1 MKPWFVK
8 EADIIKFPEPEKKVI
23 ELPNVQSY
31 PDFLTGVKDLH
42 NRKAQGEISQDS
54 HDRLY
59 SDLINRFMKKESF
72 ETPWFLREE
81 KNTINEN
88 ILSNI
93 KTYYNYIKNNWKYIK
108 QAAIDFFK
116 KKTPDTGKK
125 VDQKPVDAT
134 STTQA
139 QEVPPG
145 ADQQTAPTGQLQ
157 QENVDAQT
165 DISVLKQI
173 QGLMATGKIQSLK
186 GLLSHIKPSMDKA
199 VQPIGR
205 AIRILAGQSRAPGQV
220 QRELEGL
227 LIGVDA
233 LSYGVD
239 EVLKA
244 VTWLKGCLGPSDF
257 DKFKTNKINILQ
269 MLKSKNPTAVEI
281 LSKNDRLL
289 NLAKIKEGGGRGE
302 VFLQILFDGKVV
314 GGTTQ
319 KQVPGKETKSD
330 PRGDIVIPNVG
341 EFEVKANAIKE
352 APKKDKKTGEY
363 MLDPD
368 GRSVMQK
375 KGESPAVFS
384 GRIGGQAAMQKAAAY
399 LIKNFQAGGFIKSN
413 VKIGQKDKPFTNPK
427 LVTKG
432 SVNSWNMPAVK
443 EYITNLGPQ
452 RAEKFLRGYLE
463 ILYPNLLK
471 TTSDLLDKF
480 EKNFLS
486 NGDFNSGTF
495 KKNILLNNANSYAQ
509 EKKFDGIIFLDVTSN
524 QQDSMF
530 AKVFEFGS
538 VVAGVSKNE
547 IVGHRTESFNAQ
559 WEGDIQAG
567 NIGVKLK

>member
-1 MKPWFVK
+1 MKPWFIK
-8 EADIIKFPEPEKKVI
+8 EADIIKFPEPENKVI

-42 NRKAQGEISQDS
+42 SRRDRGEISQDS
-54 HDRLY
+54 HDKLY
-59 SDLINRFMKKESF
+59 ADLIQRFMRKENV
-72 ETPWFLREE
+72 ETPWFIREQ
-81 KNTINEN
+81 NNLNEN
-88 ILSNI
+88 IFNKI
-93 KTYYNYIKNNWKYIK
+93 KSYYNYIKNNWKYIK
-108 QAAIDFFK
+108 QAVIDFFK
-116 KKTPDTGKK
+116 KKTPDI
-125 VDQKPVDAT
+125 PN
-134 STTQA
+134 QA
-139 QEVPPG
+139 DNDNLNTPG
-145 ADQQTAPTGQLQ
+145 ADQQPTPQGELQ

-165 DISVLKQI
+165 DAVLLQKVK
-173 QGLMATGKIQSLK
+173 GLMTTGKIQSLK
-186 GLLSHIKPSMDKA
+186 ELLSHIKPSMDKA

-205 AIRILAGQSRAPGQV
+205 AIRIVAGQSRAPAQV

-257 DKFKTNKINILQ
+257 AKFKTNKINILQ
-269 MLKSKNPTAVEI
+269 MLQSKNPTAVEI
-281 LSKNDRLL
+281 LSKNNRLL

-319 KQVPGKETKSD
+319 KQVPGKETKTD
-330 PRGDIVIPNVG
+330 PRGDIIIPNVG

-363 MLDPD
+363 ILDPD
-368 GRSVMQK
+368 GRAVMQK

-384 GRIGGQAAMQKAAAY
+384 GRIGGQAAMQTAAAY
-399 LIKNFQAGGFIKSN
+399 LIKNFQEGGLIKSK

-443 EYITNLGPQ
+443 EYIMNLGPQ

-471 TTSDLLDKF
+471 TTSDLLDNF

-486 NGDFNSGTF
+486 NGDFDSGKF

-530 AKVFEFGS
+530 AKVFEFDN

-567 NIGVKLK
+567 NIGVKLN